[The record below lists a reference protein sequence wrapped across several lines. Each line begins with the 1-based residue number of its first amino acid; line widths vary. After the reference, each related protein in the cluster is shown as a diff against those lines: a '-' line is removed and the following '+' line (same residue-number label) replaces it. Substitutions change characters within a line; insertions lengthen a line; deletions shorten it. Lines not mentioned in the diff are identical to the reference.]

1 MNTGDPTVS
10 DFELTRHP
18 PDSNPTAWNY
28 GLQNINDYFAAEASW
43 WTDVNEH
50 GELKASHPQPQSN
63 GQTGSGSGMDIG
75 GGSDSVLQQQQ
86 QQHINHSIDTE
97 TNENGELVASHPQSQ
112 FNGQAGSG
120 GGMDTG
126 GGSGSVL
133 QQQHIDHSIDFL
145 PTFPSTEVL
154 TAVVSTNQQSSPTA
168 LPDPVLISPSV
179 IVSDTELPAAEK
191 AEISKLSSSLVQSD
205 FGGEHDS
212 DVAMKDSS
220 PPPFVP
226 FEPFVRA
233 TTPLVVGREGAQTLP
248 YGTDGTA
255 ARTPH
260 STQQHLPQ
268 VPMVPSNAPAQT
280 LSTTPNMAATATIYG
295 SSPYYR
301 GRHTQSTDGAE
312 SLRRDMEQP
321 NILPAST
328 AAIPFPGLK
337 TQETTSLAQ
346 ETSEDD
352 ESAFT
357 SAKITKKR
365 KSTRK
370 PQMTTE
376 TATASVQETADD
388 DEETVT
394 LAKMG
399 SKRTRKAKSATETTT
414 SLAEEAAEASDL
426 SNITLAV
433 PKRRNA
439 ARKSGP
445 TAASSAQESAKV
457 EESISAPTKV
467 TKTRKPK
474 APVETQMFA
483 VTTTSDNGTTTEKL
497 AKGSEL
503 GFTSPAPKA
512 VARSHK
518 RKAQAIDPVHQGVAA
533 RSHKRKVQ
541 AIDPVQ
547 QGIALA
553 NKRGKPHKNY
563 CSDREVRMLTGVEVK
578 EDKEEGNKR
587 KTRSSLKAGGEEE
600 VGPDA
605 GRAVRQRRQAKK

>member
-1 MNTGDPTVS
+1 MDAGDLNES
-10 DFELTRHP
+10 EWELMLLP
-18 PDSNPTAWNY
+18 PDSNPTAWKY
-28 GLQNINDYFAAEASW
+28 GLQNIDDYFAVEASW
-43 WTDVNEH
+43 WTDTNEH
-50 GELKASHPQPQSN
+50 GELKTSHPQPQSN
-63 GQTGSGSGMDIG
+63 GQAGSGSGMD
-75 GGSDSVLQQQQ
+75 S
-86 QQHINHSIDTE
+86 
-97 TNENGELVASHPQSQ
+97 
-112 FNGQAGSG
+112 
-120 GGMDTG
+120 G

-145 PTFPSTEVL
+145 PTFPSSEVL
-154 TAVVSTNQQSSPTA
+154 AAVVSTNQQSSPTT

-220 PPPFVP
+220 PPPSVP
-226 FEPFVRA
+226 FVPFVRA

-260 STQQHLPQ
+260 SAQQLLPQ
-268 VPMVPSNAPAQT
+268 VPMIPSNAPAHT
-280 LSTTPNMAATATIYG
+280 LSTTPNMAATAALYS

-312 SLRRDMEQP
+312 SLRRDMKQP
-321 NILPAST
+321 NIFPSST

-337 TQETTSLAQ
+337 TQETKSPAQ
-346 ETSEDD
+346 ETAEDD

-357 SAKITKKR
+357 SAEPTKKR
-365 KSTRK
+365 TNTRK
-370 PQMTTE
+370 TEVTTE
-376 TATASVQETADD
+376 TATASVEETAEY
-388 DEETVT
+388 DEETIT
-394 LAKMG
+394 LFKMG
-399 SKRTRKAKSATETTT
+399 SKRTRKTAA

-426 SNITLAV
+426 SNSTLAV
-433 PKRRNA
+433 PKKRTA
-439 ARKSGP
+439 TRKSGP
-445 TAASSAQESAKV
+445 TTASSAQEPVKTNDLA
-457 EESISAPTKV
+457 SAPAKV
-467 TKTRKPK
+467 TKARKPK
-474 APVETQMFA
+474 APIETQLFA
-483 VTTTSDNGTTTEKL
+483 VTTTSENGTTTEKL

-512 VARSHK
+512 ARSHK
-518 RKAQAIDPVHQGVAA
+518 RKAQAIDPVQQGV
-533 RSHKRKVQ
+533 
-541 AIDPVQ
+541 
-547 QGIALA
+547 ALA

-563 CSDREVRMLTGVEVK
+563 CSDREVRLLTGVEVK

-587 KTRSSLKAGGEEE
+587 KTRSSVKAGGETE

-605 GRAVRQRRQAKK
+605 GKAVRQRRQAKK

>member
-63 GQTGSGSGMDIG
+63 GQTGSGMDIG

-86 QQHINHSIDTE
+86 QQQQQHINHSIDTG

-337 TQETTSLAQ
+337 TQEITSPAQ
-346 ETSEDD
+346 ETAEDD
-352 ESAFT
+352 ESVFT
-357 SAKITKKR
+357 STKFTKKR

-376 TATASVQETADD
+376 IATASVKETADD
-388 DEETVT
+388 DEENVT

-399 SKRTRKAKSATETTT
+399 SKRTGKAKSATETTT

-433 PKRRNA
+433 PKKRTTS
-439 ARKSGP
+439 RKSGP
-445 TAASSAQESAKV
+445 TSAPSAQETAKV
-457 EESISAPTKV
+457 EEPASAPAKV
-467 TKTRKPK
+467 TKVRKPK
-474 APVETQMFA
+474 APIETQMFA
-483 VTTTSDNGTTTEKL
+483 VTTTSNNDTTTEKL

-512 VARSHK
+512 
-518 RKAQAIDPVHQGVAA
+518 A

-547 QGIALA
+547 QGVALA

-605 GRAVRQRRQAKK
+605 GKAVRQRRQAKK

>member
-1 MNTGDPTVS
+1 MDTGDLNER
-10 DFELTRHP
+10 ELMLLP
-18 PDSNPTAWNY
+18 PDSNPAAWKY
-28 GLQNINDYFAAEASW
+28 GLQNINDYFAVEASW
-43 WTDVNEH
+43 WTDTNEL
-50 GELKASHPQPQSN
+50 GELKTSHPQPQSN
-63 GQTGSGSGMDIG
+63 GQAGSGSGTDTG
-75 GGSDSVLQQQQ
+75 GGSGSVLQQQQ
-86 QQHINHSIDTE
+86 HIDHSIDTE
-97 TNENGELVASHPQSQ
+97 TNEHGELIASHPQPQ
-112 FNGQAGSG
+112 PNGQSGS
-120 GGMDTG
+120 GMDTV

-145 PTFPSTEVL
+145 PTIPSSEVL
-154 TAVVSTNQQSSPTA
+154 AAVVSTNQQSSPTA
-168 LPDPVLISPSV
+168 LPGPVRLSPSV

-191 AEISKLSSSLVQSD
+191 AEISNLSSSLVQSD

-226 FEPFVRA
+226 FEPSVRA

-260 STQQHLPQ
+260 SAQQLLPQ
-268 VPMVPSNAPAQT
+268 VPMIPSNAPAHA
-280 LSTTPNMAATATIYG
+280 LSTTPNMAATAALYS

-337 TQETTSLAQ
+337 TQETKSSAQ
-346 ETSEDD
+346 ETAEDD
-352 ESAFT
+352 ESSFT
-357 SAKITKKR
+357 SAESTKKR
-365 KSTRK
+365 ANTRK
-370 PQMTTE
+370 TEVTTE
-376 TATASVQETADD
+376 TATASVQETAEN
-388 DEETVT
+388 DEETIT
-394 LAKMG
+394 LVKMG
-399 SKRTRKAKSATETTT
+399 SKRTRKTKPATEAAT
-414 SLAEEAAEASDL
+414 SLAEEAAEASGL

-433 PKRRNA
+433 PKKRTTT
-439 ARKSGP
+439 RKSGP
-445 TAASSAQESAKV
+445 TTETSAQEPAKAS
-457 EESISAPTKV
+457 EPASTKV
-467 TKTRKPK
+467 RKPK
-474 APVETQMFA
+474 APIETQMFA

-512 VARSHK
+512 AARSHK
-518 RKAQAIDPVHQGVAA
+518 RKAQAIDPVQQGV
-533 RSHKRKVQ
+533 
-541 AIDPVQ
+541 
-547 QGIALA
+547 ALA

-563 CSDREVRMLTGVEVK
+563 CSDREVRLLTGVEVK
-578 EDKEEGNKR
+578 EDKEEGSKR
-587 KTRSSLKAGGEEE
+587 KTRSSVKAGGETE

-605 GRAVRQRRQAKK
+605 GKAVRQRRQAKK